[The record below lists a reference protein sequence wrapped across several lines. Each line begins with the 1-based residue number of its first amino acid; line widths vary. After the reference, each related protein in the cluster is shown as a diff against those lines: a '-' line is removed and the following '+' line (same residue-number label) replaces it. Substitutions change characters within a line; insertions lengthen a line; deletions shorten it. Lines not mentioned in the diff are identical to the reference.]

1 MEPYKK
7 VLVGILLV
15 SLITFIALFG
25 RLPAL
30 RRTPIGWLYRVLCLH
45 GPNALK
51 TIDRRATGG
60 RVTSRSK
67 SLFHYLFYQK
77 HPIVLIL
84 FIALMTASIGCF
96 ISSGLPK
103 LPLSLI
109 IPIPVFILPP
119 YYFTYRAA
127 VNKSHY
133 ITDANHSSR
142 LRDYPFDHALFRPNK
157 VCGTCNFRKP
167 ARSKHCS
174 LCGYC
179 VAKADHHCPWTNSC
193 LGRDNY
199 RYFLGLLLSLGTLE
213 VYGAY
218 LAFYILRPYL
228 YTNSTASLFSKEYM
242 TELGHRAVIAV
253 NAGGLSIAGVGL
265 LAGSTAILPFA
276 LLAYHAYLIW
286 AGMTT
291 NESSKWADWRDDIY
305 SGHVFRSERDT
316 LLSFHGLHQNGGVG
330 SREGGSPKGLARDLG
345 LIEDELDVIWPISS
359 DQVLVRTSDGHPP
372 KGQEALWRRVGSLR
386 QVDNLYDLGGWQ
398 NLMEVLKG
406 R

>member
-7 VLVGILLV
+7 VLVGILLI
-15 SLITFIALFG
+15 SLVTFIALFG

-45 GPNALK
+45 GPSALK
-51 TIDRRATGG
+51 TIDRSTTGG

-67 SLFHYLFYQK
+67 SLFNYLFYQK
-77 HPIVLIL
+77 HPIVLVGHSFLLSKKNQAKYLRFQIL

-96 ISSGLPK
+96 VSSGLPK

-109 IPIPVFILPP
+109 IPMPLVILPP

-127 VNKSHY
+127 INKSHY
-133 ITDANHSSR
+133 ITDANHLQR
-142 LRDYPFDHALFRPNK
+142 LHDYPFDHALFRPNK

-174 LCGYC
+174 LCGHC
-179 VAKADHHCPWTNSC
+179 VAKADHHCPWTNGC

-199 RYFLGLLLSLGTLE
+199 RFFLGLLLSLGTLE

-218 LAFYILRPYL
+218 LALYILRPYL
-228 YTNSTASLFSKEYM
+228 HTNSTASLFSKEYM
-242 TELGHRAVIAV
+242 TDFGHRAVIAV

-265 LAGSTAILPFA
+265 LAGSTALLPFA

-305 SGHVFRSERDT
+305 SGHVFRSERDA
-316 LLSFHGLHQNGGVG
+316 LLSFHGLRQNGVQG
-330 SREGGSPKGLARDLG
+330 REA
-345 LIEDELDVIWPISS
+345 
-359 DQVLVRTSDGHPP
+359 
-372 KGQEALWRRVGSLR
+372 
-386 QVDNLYDLGGWQ
+386 
-398 NLMEVLKG
+398 
-406 R
+406 